1 MTDIVQPARPT
12 LAARLGWR
20 VERRPKPGF
29 AHVLG
34 AAAGAF
40 LVVAVVAFV
49 VEVTSDDPT
58 APGVLFNLALV
69 AVALLAGFRA
79 PGPLRSAC
87 VTAIVLAVP
96 LIFFFGFF
104 GGGNAGRGE
113 TRGVYLLTLVSY
125 LLLYLLTWTKGRAV
139 FLAGTLLVF
148 ASWATFEIAGSGSTS
163 VIPFQSQ
170 ISNSRSSSTT
180 NFGLTDN
187 SSSSSSSFS
196 STDDTTNS
204 TATVALVIG
213 LVFLGIG
220 AALDRK
226 RYAGAA
232 TPFVAVGAIE
242 TLAGAIVLGGNDSVL
257 LGGLLAVGAGA
268 VVGVTGAHG
277 DRRRATTWIGVLAV
291 FGGLV
296 AVLSDIAPDSAAGV
310 GGIALGFAVALGVL
324 AWWLAPLLGEPDD
337 GDETVP
343 PPTAPPGGDSAD
355 ADAPADDATAA
366 LPDTAA
372 A

>member
-1 MTDIVQPARPT
+1 MT
-12 LAARLGWR
+12 ARLGWR
-20 VERRPKPGF
+20 VEQRPKPGF

-58 APGVLFNLALV
+58 TPGVLFTLALV
-69 AVALLAGFRA
+69 VLALGAGLRA

-96 LIFFFGFF
+96 LIWCFGFF

-113 TRGVYLLTLVSY
+113 IRGVYLLTLASY
-125 LLLYLLTWTKGRAV
+125 LLFYFLTWTKGRAV
-139 FLAGTLLVF
+139 FLAAILLFF
-148 ASWATFEIAGSGSTS
+148 ASWAALEVSGSGSS
-163 VIPFQSQ
+163 SIVPFQSEV
-170 ISNSRSSSTT
+170 SNSSGSATT
-180 NFGLTDN
+180 NFGLTGN
-187 SSSSSSSFS
+187 SSL
-196 STDDTTNS
+196 STTEDTTDS

-213 LVFLGIG
+213 LVFLGVG

-232 TPFVAVGAIE
+232 TPFVAVGALE
-242 TLAGAIVLGGNDSVL
+242 TLVGAIVLGGNDSLL
-257 LGGLLAVGAGA
+257 LGGFLAVAAGA
-268 VVGVTGAHG
+268 VVGIIGAHG

-296 AVLSDIAPDSAAGV
+296 AVLSDIAPSSAAGV
-310 GGIALGFAVALGVL
+310 GGIALGFAVALGSV
-324 AWWLAPLLGEPDD
+324 AWWLAPVLGEPDD
-337 GDETVP
+337 GYEPVP

-355 ADAPADDATAA
+355 TAA
-366 LPDTAA
+366 TIPDAA
-372 A
+372 AA